1 MKIGVLTSSRADY
14 GIYLPLLDKLKLD
27 QRFQLEIIAF
37 GMHLQ
42 NSQGNTIDQIIK
54 DGFDV
59 IHKVGEM
66 PEKDG
71 VIDISKGYG
80 NMIVSFAEFWS
91 KNKYD
96 VVLALGDRWE
106 MSAAVQASIP
116 FEVKIGHI
124 HGGETTL
131 GATDNIYRHQI
142 TLASTY
148 HFTAAEIFSERVSSI
163 LGSEKNVH
171 TVGSISLEDIDKL
184 QLPSWDSVKE
194 GFDISFDDF
203 ILVTFHPESVG
214 AVMNMHYASVISD
227 VLKILVKE
235 NNVLVTKANSDAMG
249 SLFNDSFQQLHEEYP
264 QKLKLVSA
272 LGKLNYFKAMDKCD
286 FMLGNTSSGIIE
298 AASFG
303 KYVVNVGDRQ
313 KGRLRSNN
321 VEDVRFKKEEILKAI
336 SNITIRG
343 SFRGTNMYDTQGTTE
358 AIIKI
363 ISRNERLSR
372 TFNQ

>member
-14 GIYLPLLDKLKLD
+14 GIYLPLLNKLKFD

-42 NSQGNTIDQIIK
+42 KSQGNTVDQITQE
-54 DGFDV
+54 GYQV
-59 IHKVGEM
+59 IHKVGKM
-66 PEKDG
+66 PESDG
-71 VIDISKGYG
+71 VVDISKGYG

-142 TLASTY
+142 TLASTF
-148 HFTAAEIFSERVSSI
+148 HFTAAAVFSERVISI
-163 LGSEKNVH
+163 LGSDKNVH
-171 TVGSISLEDIDKL
+171 TVGSISLEDINQL

-194 GFDISFDDF
+194 KFAIPFDDF

-214 AVMNMHYASVISD
+214 ASMNQHYANVISD
-227 VLKILVKE
+227 VLKTLSKEFNILI
-235 NNVLVTKANSDAMG
+235 TKANSDAMG
-249 SLFNDSFQQLHEEYP
+249 SLFNNCFEII
-264 QKLKLVSA
+264 QKDCPGKVKLVSA
-272 LGKLNYFKAMDKCD
+272 LGKFNYFKAMNQCT

-313 KGRLRSNN
+313 KGRLRNEN
-321 VEDVRFKKEEILKAI
+321 VVDVRFDSEEILKVFKSI
-336 SNITIRG
+336 SASDPCSVVNNYVRPNT
-343 SFRGTNMYDTQGTTE
+343 SE
-358 AIIKI
+358 KIIKV
-363 ISRNERLSR
+363 ISQDEGL
-372 TFNQ
+372 

>member
-14 GIYLPLLDKLKLD
+14 GIYLPLLDKLKFD

-42 NSQGNTIDQIIK
+42 KSQGNTINQIIK
-54 DGFDV
+54 GGFKV

-66 PEKDG
+66 PESDG
-71 VIDISKGYG
+71 VVDISKGYG

-91 KNKYD
+91 KNKYE

-142 TLASTY
+142 TLASTF
-148 HFTAAEIFSERVSSI
+148 HFTASEVFSERVISI
-163 LGSEKNVH
+163 LGSDKNVH
-171 TVGSISLEDIDKL
+171 TVGSISLEDINQL

-194 GFDISFDDF
+194 KFAIPFDDF

-214 AVMNMHYASVISD
+214 ASMNKHYASVISD
-227 VLKILVKE
+227 VLEILTKE
-235 NNVLVTKANSDAMG
+235 YNVLVTKANSDALG
-249 SLFNDSFQQLHEEYP
+249 SLFNDCFKQLQEEYP
-264 QKLKLVSA
+264 HKLKLVSA
-272 LGKLNYFKAMDKCD
+272 LGKLNYFKAIEKCD

-313 KGRLRSNN
+313 KGRLRNENVIDVQFESNEIQLAIKSVAKRLQYSGRN
-321 VEDVRFKKEEILKAI
+321 KYVRL
-336 SNITIRG
+336 S
-343 SFRGTNMYDTQGTTE
+343 TTE
-358 AIIKI
+358 TIVNV
-363 ISRNERLSR
+363 ISQDERL
-372 TFNQ
+372 

>member
-1 MKIGVLTSSRADY
+1 MKIGILTSSRADY
-14 GIYLPLLDKLKLD
+14 GIYLPLLDKLKFD

-42 NSQGNTIDQIIK
+42 KSQGNTIAQIIK
-54 DGFDV
+54 DGFEV
-59 IHKVGEM
+59 IHKIGEM
-66 PEKDG
+66 PESDG

-80 NMIVSFAEFWS
+80 NLVVSFADFWS
-91 KNKYD
+91 QNKFD
-96 VVLALGDRWE
+96 IVFALGDRWE

-116 FEVKIGHI
+116 FEVKLAHI

-142 TLASTY
+142 TLASTF
-148 HFTAAEIFSERVSSI
+148 HFTAAEVFSERVISI
-163 LGSEKNVH
+163 LGSDKNVH
-171 TVGSISLEDIDKL
+171 TVGSISLEDINQL

-194 GFDISFDDF
+194 KFAIPFDDF

-214 AVMNMHYASVISD
+214 SSMNKHYASVISD
-227 VLKILVKE
+227 VLEILAKE
-235 NNVLVTKANSDAMG
+235 HNVLVTKANSDALG
-249 SLFNDSFQQLHEEYP
+249 SLFNDCFKQLQEEYP

-272 LGKLNYFKAMDKCD
+272 LGKLNYFKAMEKCD

-313 KGRLRSNN
+313 KGRLRNEN
-321 VEDVRFKKEEILKAI
+321 VVDVRFDREEILLAI
-336 SNITIRG
+336 TNRMVQRG
-343 SFRGTNMYDTQGTTE
+343 CYSGTNKYVTHGTTY
-358 AIIKI
+358 AIIEEILNK
-363 ISRNERLSR
+363 
-372 TFNQ
+372 

>member
-42 NSQGNTIDQIIK
+42 KSQGNTINQIIK
-54 DGFDV
+54 GGFKV

-66 PEKDG
+66 PESDG

-106 MSAAVQASIP
+106 MSAAIQASIP

-142 TLASTY
+142 TLASTF
-148 HFTAAEIFSERVSSI
+148 HFTAAEVFSERVTSI
-163 LGSEKNVH
+163 LGSDKNVH
-171 TVGSISLEDIDKL
+171 TVGSISLEDINQL

-194 GFDISFDDF
+194 KFDIPFDDF
-203 ILVTFHPESVG
+203 ILVTFHPESMG
-214 AVMNMHYASVISD
+214 ASKNEDYAKVAFK
-227 VLKILVKE
+227 VLEELCKQH
-235 NNVLVTKANSDAMG
+235 NVLITGANSDAMG
-249 SLFNDSFQQLHEEYP
+249 SLFNMQFKRLQEQHSE
-264 QKLKLVSA
+264 KIKLVSA
-272 LGKLNYFKAMDKCD
+272 LGKLNYFKAMQQCT

-298 AASFG
+298 AASF
-303 KYVVNVGDRQ
+303 KKWVVNVGDRQ
-313 KGRLRSNN
+313 KGRLRNDN
-321 VEDVRFKKEEILKAI
+321 VLDVPFESERILEAITRISKLDAYDGGNRYVKER
-336 SNITIRG
+336 STD
-343 SFRGTNMYDTQGTTE
+343 M
-358 AIIKI
+358 IIKI
-363 ISRNERLSR
+363 ISRDARV
-372 TFNQ
+372 

>member
-14 GIYLPLLDKLKLD
+14 GIYLPLLDKLKFD

-42 NSQGNTIDQIIK
+42 KNQGNTINQIIK
-54 DGFDV
+54 GGFKV
-59 IHKVGEM
+59 IHKVGQM
-66 PEKDG
+66 PESDG

-80 NMIVSFAEFWS
+80 KMIVSFAEFWS

-148 HFTAAEIFSERVSSI
+148 HFTAADVFSERVTSI
-163 LGSEKNVH
+163 LGSDKNVH
-171 TVGSISLEDIDKL
+171 TVGSISLEDINQI

-194 GFDISFDDF
+194 KFDIPFDDF

-214 AVMNMHYASVISD
+214 ASMNKHYASVISD
-227 VLKILVKE
+227 VLEILVKE
-235 NNVLVTKANSDAMG
+235 HNVLVTKANSDALG
-249 SLFNDSFQQLHEEYP
+249 SLFNDCLKQLQEEYP

-272 LGKLNYFKAMDKCD
+272 LGKLNYFKAMKKCN

-313 KGRLRSNN
+313 KGRLRNEN
-321 VEDVRFKKEEILKAI
+321 VIDAPFDILEILVSINSITERNHYRGLNKYVRLGTSDTI
-336 SNITIRG
+336 MNII
-343 SFRGTNMYDTQGTTE
+343 TQDEG
-358 AIIKI
+358 
-363 ISRNERLSR
+363 L
-372 TFNQ
+372 

>member
-14 GIYLPLLDKLKLD
+14 GIYLPLLEKLKYD
-27 QRFQLEIIAF
+27 KRFYLEIIAF
-37 GMHLQ
+37 GMHFQ

-66 PEKDG
+66 PESDG

-91 KNKYD
+91 QNKFD
-96 VVLALGDRWE
+96 IVLALGDRWE

-142 TLASTY
+142 TLASTF
-148 HFTAAEIFSERVSSI
+148 HFTAAKVFSERVISI
-163 LGSEKNVH
+163 LGSDKNVH
-171 TVGSISLEDIDKL
+171 TVGSISLEDLGKL
-184 QLPSWDSVKE
+184 QLPKWDSVKE
-194 GFDISFDDF
+194 KFDILFDDF

-214 AVMNMHYASVISD
+214 ASMNKHYAGVISN
-227 VLKILVKE
+227 VLETLVKKH
-235 NNVLVTKANSDAMG
+235 NILITKANSDAMG
-249 SLFNDSFQQLHEEYP
+249 SLFNDCFQQLHEEYP

-272 LGKLNYFKAMDKCD
+272 LGKLNYFKAMEKCD
-286 FMLGNTSSGIIE
+286 FMLGNSSSGIIE

-313 KGRLRSNN
+313 KGRLRNEN
-321 VEDVRFKKEEILKAI
+321 ILDVRFDSEEILTAI
-336 SNITIRG
+336 NGLNERNHFRAGNNYVIPGASDNIIRVIG
-343 SFRGTNMYDTQGTTE
+343 Q
-358 AIIKI
+358 
-363 ISRNERLSR
+363 NERL
-372 TFNQ
+372 

>member
-1 MKIGVLTSSRADY
+1 MRIGVLTSSRADF
-14 GIYLPLLDKLKLD
+14 GIYLPLLDKLKFD
-27 QRFQLEIIAF
+27 RRFQLEIIAF

-42 NSQGNTIDQIIK
+42 RSQGNTLNQITK
-54 DGFDV
+54 EGFEV

-66 PEKDG
+66 PESDG

-106 MSAAVQASIP
+106 MSAAIQASIP

-148 HFTAAEIFSERVSSI
+148 HFTAAEVFSERVTSI
-163 LGSEKNVH
+163 LGSDKNVH
-171 TVGSISLEDIDKL
+171 SVGSISLEDINQL
-184 QLPSWDSVKE
+184 QLPCWDSVKE
-194 GFDISFDDF
+194 KFDIPFDDF
-203 ILVTFHPESVG
+203 VLVTFHPESVG
-214 AVMNMHYASVISD
+214 ASMNKHYASVVSD
-227 VLKILVKE
+227 VLEILVKE
-235 NNVLVTKANSDAMG
+235 HNFLVTKANSDAMG
-249 SLFNDSFQQLHEEYP
+249 SLLNDSFQQLQEEYP
-264 QKLKLVSA
+264 EKIKLVSA
-272 LGKLNYFKAMDKCD
+272 LGKLNYFKAMEKCN

-313 KGRLRSNN
+313 KGRLRNEN
-321 VEDVRFKKEEILKAI
+321 VYDVQFDSEEILVAI
-336 SNITIRG
+336 KSVAKRNQFIFENKYVRLNTTDTII
-343 SFRGTNMYDTQGTTE
+343 NV
-358 AIIKI
+358 
-363 ISRNERLSR
+363 ISQDERL
-372 TFNQ
+372 

>member
-14 GIYLPLLDKLKLD
+14 GIYLPLLNKLKFD

-42 NSQGNTIDQIIK
+42 KSQGNTINQITK
-54 DGFDV
+54 DGFEV

-66 PEKDG
+66 PESDNL
-71 VIDISKGYG
+71 VDVSTGYG
-80 NMIVSFAEFWS
+80 NMVVSFADFWS
-91 KNKYD
+91 QNKFD
-96 VVLALGDRWE
+96 IVFALGDRWE

-116 FEVKIGHI
+116 FEVKLAHI

-142 TLASTY
+142 TLASTF
-148 HFTAAEIFSERVSSI
+148 HFTAAEVFSERVISI
-163 LGSEKNVH
+163 MGSDKNVH
-171 TVGSISLEDIDKL
+171 TVGSISLENIDQL

-194 GFDISFDDF
+194 KFDIPFDDF

-214 AVMNMHYASVISD
+214 ASMNKHYASVISD
-227 VLKILVKE
+227 VLKKLIQE
-235 NNVLVTKANSDAMG
+235 HNILVTKANSDVMG
-249 SLFNDSFQQLHEEYP
+249 SLFNHCFQQLQEEYP

-272 LGKLNYFKAMDKCD
+272 LGKLNYFKAMEKCD

-313 KGRLRSNN
+313 KGRLRNEN
-321 VEDVRFKKEEILKAI
+321 VIDVLFELVEIQKATSAVI
-336 SNITIRG
+336 KCGFYKGGNKYA
-343 SFRGTNMYDTQGTTE
+343 MQGTTE
-358 AIIKI
+358 NIIKVI
-363 ISRNERLSR
+363 IKNERL
-372 TFNQ
+372 

>member
-14 GIYLPLLDKLKLD
+14 GIYLPLLNKLKFD

-42 NSQGNTIDQIIK
+42 KSQGNTVDQITQE
-54 DGFDV
+54 GYQV
-59 IHKVGEM
+59 IHKVGKM
-66 PEKDG
+66 PESDG
-71 VIDISKGYG
+71 VVDISKGYG

-142 TLASTY
+142 TLASTF
-148 HFTAAEIFSERVSSI
+148 HFTAAAVFSERVISI
-163 LGSEKNVH
+163 LSSDKNVH
-171 TVGSISLEDIDKL
+171 TVGSISLEDINQL

-194 GFDISFDDF
+194 KFDIPFDDF

-214 AVMNMHYASVISD
+214 ASMNQHYANVISD
-227 VLKILVKE
+227 VLVILVKE
-235 NNVLVTKANSDAMG
+235 HNVLVTKANSDAMG
-249 SLFNDSFQQLHEEYP
+249 SLFNDCFQQLQEEYP

-272 LGKLNYFKAMDKCD
+272 LGKLNYFKALEKCG

-313 KGRLRSNN
+313 KGRLRNENVIDVQFESN
-321 VEDVRFKKEEILKAI
+321 EILLAI
-336 SNITIRG
+336 KSVAKRLQYSGRNKYVRLSTTDTII
-343 SFRGTNMYDTQGTTE
+343 NV
-358 AIIKI
+358 
-363 ISRNERLSR
+363 ISQDERL
-372 TFNQ
+372 

>member
-14 GIYLPLLDKLKLD
+14 GIYLPLLDKLKFD
-27 QRFQLEIIAF
+27 KRFQLEIIAF

-71 VIDISKGYG
+71 VVDISKGYG
-80 NMIVSFAEFWS
+80 NMAVTFAEFWS
-91 KNKYD
+91 QNKYD
-96 VVLALGDRWE
+96 IVLALGDRWE

-148 HFTAAEIFSERVSSI
+148 HFTAAEVFSERVISI
-163 LGSEKNVH
+163 LGSDKNVH
-171 TVGSISLEDIDKL
+171 TVGSISLEDIDQL

-194 GFDISFDDF
+194 KFDIPFDDF

-214 AVMNMHYASVISD
+214 ASMNKHYASVISD
-227 VLKILVKE
+227 VLKKLIQEHNILI
-235 NNVLVTKANSDAMG
+235 TMANSDVMG
-249 SLFNDSFQQLHEEYP
+249 SFFNLCNQQLQEEYP
-264 QKLKLVSA
+264 RKIKLVSA
-272 LGKLNYFKAMDKCD
+272 LGKLNYFKAMKQCSL
-286 FMLGNTSSGIIE
+286 MLGNTSSGIIE

-313 KGRLRSNN
+313 KGRLRNKN
-321 VEDVRFKKEEILKAI
+321 VMDVQFESEQIITAI
-336 SNITIRG
+336 NQIAEL
-343 SFRGTNMYDTQGTTE
+343 NHYDAGNKYVRQGASD

-363 ISRNERLSR
+363 ISR
-372 TFNQ
+372 

>member
-14 GIYLPLLDKLKLD
+14 GIYLPLLKKLEFD
-27 QRFQLEIIAF
+27 QRFQLEVIAF

-42 NSQGNTIDQIIK
+42 KSQGNTLNQITK
-54 DGFDV
+54 EGFEV

-66 PEKDG
+66 PENDR
-71 VIDISKGYG
+71 VIDVSKGYG
-80 NMIVSFAEFWS
+80 NLVVSFAEFWS
-91 KNKYD
+91 GNKYD

-106 MSAAVQASIP
+106 MSAADQASIP

-131 GATDNIYRHQI
+131 GAIDNIYRHQI

-148 HFTAAEIFSERVSSI
+148 HFTAAKVFSERVISI
-163 LGSEKNVH
+163 LGSNKNVH
-171 TVGSISLEDIDKL
+171 TVGSISLENIDNL
-184 QLPSWDSVKE
+184 SLPSWDSIKE
-194 GFDISFDDF
+194 SFEIPFDDF

-214 AVMNMHYASVISD
+214 ASMNKHYASVISE
-227 VLKILVKE
+227 VIKTLVKE
-235 NNVLVTKANSDAMG
+235 YNILVTMANSDAMG
-249 SLFNDSFQQLHEEYP
+249 SLFNDCFQQLQEEYP

-272 LGKLNYFKAMDKCD
+272 LGKFNYFKAMEKCD

-303 KYVVNVGDRQ
+303 KYVINVGNRQ

-336 SNITIRG
+336 SNITVRG
-343 SFRGTNMYDTQGTTE
+343 SFRGTNMYNTQGTTE